1 MKTTVYLAELKKD
14 QVKAGGETFE
24 VSLGWYYKG
33 QFPSEGSLMPE
44 FDTLALFY
52 ITEDESGK
60 EKIVAVDAVYHD
72 KDGFKSARLFGK
84 PDEVVPLSGKS
95 QITSWF
101 EQLPLPR
108 RRIRINVVNHES
120 EQLFESGGVMF
131 DLLNARDEFENGQLS
146 IIRDRDVLDRTESI
160 HEVGTHAACTCFCG
174 LKKFFGEND
183 SRSWAI
189 SALAPEDF
197 QVGDVLFLDVLAF
210 PNFDFIGFL
219 RQRACLLSATLQAFK
234 EKSEMNLGEL
244 RERVAQEV
252 VTTAEG
258 FASATVV
265 RFRERRK

>member
-1 MKTTVYLAELKKD
+1 MEMTVYLSELKKD
-14 QVKAGGETFE
+14 QVKAKGETFE

-33 QFPSEGSLMPE
+33 LFPLEGNRVPE

-52 ITEDESGK
+52 ITKDDAGK

-84 PDEVVPLSGKS
+84 TDEVAPLTGKS
-95 QITSWF
+95 QVTTWF
-101 EQLPLPR
+101 EQLPLSR

-120 EQLFESGGVMF
+120 EQLFESSGVMF
-131 DLLNARDEFENGQLS
+131 DLLNAHDEFEKGQLS
-146 IIRDRDVLDRTESI
+146 IIRGGDVLDRTEAI

-174 LKKFFGEND
+174 LKKFFGENN
-183 SRSWAI
+183 SRSWAV

-197 QVGDVLFLDVLAF
+197 QAGDILFLDVLAF
-210 PNFDFIGFL
+210 PNFDFVGFL
-219 RQRACLLSATLQAFK
+219 RQHVCFLSATLQAFN
-234 EKSEMNLGEL
+234 EKSEINLGEL
-244 RERVAQEV
+244 RERVAKEV
-252 VTTAEG
+252 ATTAEG